1 MKVTLKAARV
11 NTQMTQKIAAEAIG
25 VTEDTISNWERSKS
39 FPDAMQ
45 IKKIEN
51 VYHIAYN
58 DIIFLPKNTA

>member
-11 NTQMTQKIAAEAIG
+11 NTQMTQKNAAEAIG

-45 IKKIEN
+45 IKKIERA
-51 VYHIAYN
+51 YHVAYN
-58 DIIFLPKNTA
+58 DIIFLPKINA